1 MFNSAPYHLFLL
13 TFSYVI
19 GELSHFLLGVTSR
32 DIARDLHYGDKACFP
47 ESNELDS
54 NQSDICSAFG
64 DLER

>member
-1 MFNSAPYHLFLL
+1 MFNSASYHLFLL

-32 DIARDLHYGDKACFP
+32 DIALDLHYGDQACFP
-47 ESNELDS
+47 RSNELDS
-54 NQSDICSAFG
+54 NQYDICSAFG